1 MGRAD
6 YFAYIPS
13 IAPKLPLWAT
23 SAQYARRYPNQQLC
37 SKLVRITFAK
47 VHHFF
52 KSDACITFAKVHH
65 FFKSDACITFAK
77 VHHFFKSDVVA
88 LPGRLHSTKTA
99 EKHKKIADFK
109 TGDAIHFQSA
119 ILFVLLALSL
129 FHYSDQVTWLHE
141 RYKKTLGTSPKP
153 LVSLATPQGQVIKTQ
168 SPDPVAKCMRV

>member
-1 MGRAD
+1 MVFCVVPFEIQYLWKPCQMGRAH

-65 FFKSDACITFAK
+65 FFKSD
-77 VHHFFKSDVVA
+77 VVA

-99 EKHKKIADFK
+99 EKHKKNCW
-109 TGDAIHFQSA
+109 FQNGWCYTFFNQQFF
-119 ILFVLLALSL
+119 FVLLLALSL

-141 RYKKTLGTSPKP
+141 RYKKTLGTSPQTP
-153 LVSLATPQGQVIKTQ
+153 SLTCDAAGAG
-168 SPDPVAKCMRV
+168 D